1 MALLLKSDFL
11 DLENTLFLHPQM
23 FLSRGSCDLQLD
35 AVASL
40 RMSDAGA
47 VQTPQMM
54 KKSIVILDV

>member
-23 FLSRGSCDLQLD
+23 FLSRGSSDLQLD
-35 AVASL
+35 AFASL

-47 VQTPQMM
+47 NTTDDEEVNCY
-54 KKSIVILDV
+54 SGC

>member
-11 DLENTLFLHPQM
+11 DLENTLFTHKCL
-23 FLSRGSCDLQLD
+23 FRGSCDLQLD

-47 VQTPQMM
+47 DTTHDEEINRY
-54 KKSIVILDV
+54 SGC